1 MLLAHGVVFAL
12 AGLMP
17 KLWMAGVLLF
27 LSRFIVGMEF
37 AVQDTLLQRLV
48 PDELRGRVITTDRAA
63 EILVMSFSTVLAAWS
78 LRAVSPRTLTIISGL
93 LSASPGVIWLA
104 LFAAGKLRMPAK
116 AEAAPE
122 RKEDESEALLA
133 SAG

>member
-1 MLLAHGVVFAL
+1 M
-12 AGLMP
+12 
-17 KLWMAGVLLF
+17 
-27 LSRFIVGMEF
+27 
-37 AVQDTLLQRLV
+37 RLV

-78 LRAVSPRTLTIISGL
+78 LRAISPRTLTIISGL

-104 LFAAGKLRMPAK
+104 LFASGKLRMPAK

-122 RKEDESEALLA
+122 RKEDEKRGSPRLRRVKRTRFCRKMQRVIL
-133 SAG
+133 